1 MVEITIP
8 YGIPHGLRQLKF
20 ELSSSWSL
28 VSLASPKDLVGVSDP
43 SEAVRRALAEPRSG
57 PELSEVACPGV
68 KVAILVD
75 DKSRPTPCGLI
86 LQVLLGE
93 LVRYG
98 IAEKDVQILVGRGL
112 HPPMDKRDLERKVG
126 AEILERFKVA
136 VHDANGALRPLG
148 KTSLGTHVKVNESV
162 ALCGL
167 KIGLGTIMPHE
178 LAGYTGGA
186 GIILP
191 GISGRETINQN
202 HRLISRFA
210 PAFGKVEGNLIRLDM
225 EEAAEMA
232 GLNLIIN
239 TILNKN
245 DEVVKVVAGDPVQ
258 AHRGGVRYSEEAFGV
273 RFSGL
278 VDVAISG
285 SHPRD
290 ETFGR
295 AMKAIFPADL
305 VTRPKGTI
313 VLVTPCYSG
322 VSYSKEVEEMLM
334 GNLSISSLLSLLNR
348 GELPGESC
356 VLYLFA
362 KVKQRKR
369 IIVVSDGLSRE
380 TVERMGLEHAR
391 TVEEALALAGGGG
404 EAAVLPYGSITLP
417 LLR

>member
-8 YGIPHGLRQLKF
+8 YGIPHGLRQLKL
-20 ELSSSWSL
+20 ELPSMWDL
-28 VSLASPKDLVGVSDP
+28 VMLASTKDLDGVPDP
-43 SEAVRRALAEPRSG
+43 SEAVQRALIEPRSG
-57 PELSEVACPGV
+57 PKLSEVARPEE

-75 DKSRPTPCGLI
+75 DKSRPTPCGVI
-86 LQVLLGE
+86 LPVLLEE
-93 LVRYG
+93 LARCGV
-98 IAEKDVQILVGRGL
+98 AEKDVQIFVGRGL
-112 HPPMDKRDLERKVG
+112 HPSMSKRDLERKVG
-126 AEILERFKVA
+126 AGILERFEVT
-136 VHDANGALRPLG
+136 VHDADGALRPLG
-148 KTSLGTHVKVNESV
+148 KTSLGTRVSVNESV

-191 GISGRETINQN
+191 GVSGRETINQN
-202 HRLISRFA
+202 HRLISRFT
-210 PAFGKVEGNLIRLDM
+210 PTFGRVEGNLIRRDM

-232 GLNLIIN
+232 GLDLIIN

-258 AHRGGVRYSEEAFGV
+258 AHRGGVRYSEETFGV
-273 RFSGL
+273 KFSGP

-305 VTRPKGTI
+305 VTRSRGTI
-313 VLVTPCYSG
+313 VLVAPCYSG

-362 KVKQRKR
+362 KVKERKR

-391 TVEEALALAGGGG
+391 TVGEALALAGGGG
-404 EAAVLPYGSITLP
+404 EVAVLPYGSITLP

>member
-1 MVEITIP
+1 LP
-8 YGIPHGLRQLKF
+8 
-20 ELSSSWSL
+20 
-28 VSLASPKDLVGVSDP
+28 
-43 SEAVRRALAEPRSG
+43 
-57 PELSEVACPGV
+57 
-68 KVAILVD
+68 
-75 DKSRPTPCGLI
+75 
-86 LQVLLGE
+86 VLLRE
-93 LVRYG
+93 LVRCG
-98 IAEKDVQILVGRGL
+98 IAEEDVQILVGRGL
-112 HPPMDKRDLERKVG
+112 HPSMSRRDLERKVG
-126 AEILERFKVA
+126 VEILERFEVA
-136 VHDANGALRPLG
+136 VHDADGALRPLG
-148 KTSLGTHVKVNESV
+148 KTSLGTHVSVNESV

-191 GISGRETINQN
+191 GVSGRETIDQN

-210 PAFGKVEGNLIRLDM
+210 PAFGRVEGNLIRLDM

-232 GLNLIIN
+232 GLDLVIN

-245 DEVVKVVAGDPVQ
+245 DEVVKVVAGDPIQ
-258 AHRGGVRYSEEAFGV
+258 AHRCGVRYSEETFGV

-295 AMKAIFPADL
+295 AMKALFPADL
-305 VTRPKGTI
+305 VTRSGGTI
-313 VLVTPCYSG
+313 VLVAPCYSG
-322 VSYSKEVEEMLM
+322 VSYSKEVQEMLM

-380 TVERMGLEHAR
+380 TVEKMGLEHAR
-391 TVEEALALAGGGG
+391 TVEEALTMVGGGG
-404 EAAVLPYGSITLP
+404 EVAVLPYGSITLP
-417 LLR
+417 LLQ